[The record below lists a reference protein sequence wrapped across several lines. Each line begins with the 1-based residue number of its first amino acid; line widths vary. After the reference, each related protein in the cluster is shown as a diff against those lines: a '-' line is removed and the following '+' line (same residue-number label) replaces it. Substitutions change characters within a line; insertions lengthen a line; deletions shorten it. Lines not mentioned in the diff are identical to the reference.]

1 MKCLPA
7 FITCLVVLAGCESM
21 LNDNRLAAQ
30 KQWEHVRAEAACD
43 RAVDHL
49 DVGQLD
55 KAGGKARES
64 LELDEDYH
72 PARIVLAKVLI
83 EQGRYQ
89 AAAAELEK
97 VLGDEPD
104 SAEALFL
111 ASVAY
116 EKVGDLPKALSDYR
130 RAYELDET
138 NFNAVLAATEVLV
151 AMDRTAEAA
160 RYLSGHIH
168 KADND
173 PAAYELAGRLAMM
186 QQAHE
191 RAATYYRRAYELDG
205 ENLAYLEALATAQVF
220 AKRHA
225 DAIYSLSARLRQ
237 IEPPAPTWVYTM
249 LGDCY
254 LAVGAHQQAC
264 EVYRELCQLKPDDAT
279 HWVALAKANLAAGN
293 LATAINT
300 AERALQ
306 VDPDSVDA
314 TGLLGYALL
323 LSGRGREATTVLT
336 AAVAAHPQ
344 DVTLRCILGRS
355 LETAGDRSRAEAAYR
370 EAVRIEPQNALA
382 WALLRDASAN
392 ASALP

>member
-7 FITCLVVLAGCESM
+7 FITCLVVLVGCESM
-21 LNDNRLAAQ
+21 MNDNRLAAQ
-30 KQWEHVRAEAACD
+30 KQWEHVRAQTACD
-43 RAVDHL
+43 RAVDYL
-49 DVGQLD
+49 EIGQLD
-55 KAGGKARES
+55 KAGGKAHES

-72 PARIVLAKVLI
+72 PARIVLATVLI

-97 VLGDEPD
+97 VLRDEPD
-104 SAEALFL
+104 SAEARFL
-111 ASVAY
+111 AAVAY
-116 EKVGDLPKALSDYR
+116 EKAGDLPKALSDYR
-130 RAYELDET
+130 VAYELDET
-138 NFNAVLAATEVLV
+138 NFNAVLAGTEVLV

-160 RYLSGHIH
+160 HYLSGHIH

-186 QQAHE
+186 QQAYE
-191 RAATYYRRAYELDG
+191 RAATYCGRAYELDG

-225 DAIYSLSARLRQ
+225 DAIYSLSTRLQ
-237 IEPPAPTWVYTM
+237 QVEPSAPTWVYTM

-264 EVYRELCQLKPDDAT
+264 EIYRKLCELDPDDAAY
-279 HWVALAKANLAAGN
+279 WVALAKANLAAGN
-293 LATAINT
+293 LAMAINAT
-300 AERALQ
+300 ERALQ

-314 TGLLGYALL
+314 TCLLGYALL
-323 LSGRGREATTVLT
+323 LSERGQEAATVLT
-336 AAVAAHPQ
+336 AAVAAHPH
-344 DVTLRCILGRS
+344 DVTLQCILGRV
-355 LETAGDRSRAEAAYR
+355 LETAGDRSGAEAAYR
-370 EAVRIEPQNALA
+370 EAVRSEPQNALA